1 MNEQGNGETER
12 ETNKERGREGDC
24 MCLLVREGRECLC
37 VLKEAEH
44 ELKER
49 ASVCVCEEERKS
61 ACVCWLS
68 EARECYCL
76 MFCL

>member
-1 MNEQGNGETER
+1 
-12 ETNKERGREGDC
+12 

-44 ELKER
+44 ELKES
-49 ASVCVCEEERKS
+49 ACVCEEERKS